1 MKYFNEIMPEI
12 NNEDYNNEEL
22 INIKI
27 KLIE

>member
-1 MKYFNEIMPEI
+1 MKYFNETMPEI